1 MSLKSLRYFQAELA
15 AKGNEP
21 PRVALHDARRRGARG
36 IETKEGRREPFDS
49 ARRARLGV
57 LTVVTSAVTSA
68 TPSLHPRNAIILA
81 ERDKPG
87 C

>member
-1 MSLKSLRYFQAELA
+1 MLRASDIFKPSWC

-36 IETKEGRREPFDS
+36 IETKEGRREPLDS

>member
-1 MSLKSLRYFQAELA
+1 
-15 AKGNEP
+15 
-21 PRVALHDARRRGARG
+21 
-36 IETKEGRREPFDS
+36 
-49 ARRARLGV
+49 
-57 LTVVTSAVTSA
+57 LTVVTSALTSA